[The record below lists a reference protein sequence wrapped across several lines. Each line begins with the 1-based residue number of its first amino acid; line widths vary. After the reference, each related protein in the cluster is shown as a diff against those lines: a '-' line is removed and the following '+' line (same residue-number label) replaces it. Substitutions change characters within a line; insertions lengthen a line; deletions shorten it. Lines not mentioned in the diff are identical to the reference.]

1 MNIHKLKIKLKQA
14 WEEQPY
20 MVVTVVAGIAGTIL
34 RTVEVT
40 TNARNSRTWK
50 KEVKRRMK
58 N

>member
-1 MNIHKLKIKLKQA
+1 MNIHQLKTKTKQV

-20 MVVTVVAGIAGTIL
+20 IVITVVAGIAGTIL
-34 RTVEVT
+34 KTVEVA
-40 TNARNSRTWK
+40 TNERNSRTWE